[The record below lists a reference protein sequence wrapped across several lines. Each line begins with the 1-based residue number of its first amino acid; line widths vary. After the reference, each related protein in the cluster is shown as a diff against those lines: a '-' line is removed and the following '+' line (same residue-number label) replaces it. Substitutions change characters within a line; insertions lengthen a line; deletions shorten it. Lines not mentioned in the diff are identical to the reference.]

1 MENLLTLQNLC
12 FPEIMDRNK
21 LSILVFILLPLII
34 AVAAGC
40 SRPEPDAALMRVA
53 GLVSDD
59 PEAALA
65 MLDSVDTR
73 QLSDADRHYHDFLS
87 VKARDKAYVTHES
100 DSLVLDVIDYYSSRP
115 GNPLYAEALYYG
127 GRVYTD
133 LGDYPTALRYYQKAL
148 DTIDAATDTT
158 DLKGRLNSQIG
169 MLFETLRLYDKARPY
184 YEAVLKQKMEER
196 DSVVIVYTLQ
206 RLGSIWH
213 DCGEQ
218 DRADSLLTQSLEYA
232 TGLPE
237 YLPAMSRVLLAGVRQ
252 EKGDLSNALSL
263 VRNTPELVEPI
274 SRNVALAYAADIYLE
289 AGIMDTAY
297 MYAHELVTNE
307 DMTNKK
313 TGYRILTS
321 PEFRQWLPPDTL
333 SRYYADYKRVLEDYF
348 NDNRNEL
355 ALLQKSRYDYSLHER
370 ESQKAHRTN
379 DLLMWVIAGCVLLM
393 LLLAVAVLYVKY
405 RNKSNIVRL
414 HEALISLEQLRHQ
427 LETYSQEM
435 PDSPSVEDP
444 VEPEN
449 GNSEHDLRQRLRR
462 ELMDLYESSGHRKI
476 PQPILES
483 DVYSEIQSLLMV
495 DSSIKGE
502 LWNELERVVSE
513 ASPNFNR
520 NLELLAQTGLTKADR
535 QTALLIKCGFR
546 PSEMK
551 VLLGVTN
558 GAVVSRRNTLGRKLI
573 GRKENADVVTGII
586 RLL

>member
-1 MENLLTLQNLC
+1 MRQSYPFMLWLL
-12 FPEIMDRNK
+12 
-21 LSILVFILLPLII
+21 LSLLM

-40 SRPEPDAALMRVA
+40 SRPEPDAALTRVA

-59 PEAALA
+59 PKAALA

-148 DTIDAATDTT
+148 DTIDAAADTT

-206 RLGSIWH
+206 RLGSIWY

-218 DRADSLLTQSLEYA
+218 DRADSLLTQSLDYA
-232 TGLPE
+232 AGLPE
-237 YLPAMSRVLLAGVRQ
+237 DFPAMSRVFLAGVRQ
-252 EKGDLSNALSL
+252 EKGDLSTALTL
-263 VRNTPELVEPI
+263 VRNTPDEVKPI

-321 PEFRQWLPPDTL
+321 PEFRQWLHPDTL

-370 ESQKAHRTN
+370 ESWKAHEDKERMRWIAAGFAF
-379 DLLMWVIAGCVLLM
+379 LVVI
-393 LLLAVAVLYVKY
+393 LAFAVLYVKY
-405 RNKSNIVRL
+405 RGKSSMVRL
-414 HEALISLEQLRHQ
+414 HEALDSLEVLRRQLALPADAGAGLVDTGQANVTGGHT
-427 LETYSQEM
+427 ETA
-435 PDSPSVEDP
+435 
-444 VEPEN
+444 
-449 GNSEHDLRQRLRR
+449 LRQRLRQG
-462 ELMDLYESSGHRKI
+462 LMDLYTASGRQDVS
-476 PQPILES
+476 PVILES
-483 DVYSEIQSLLMV
+483 DVYAEIRSLLKDGKPMKEEV
-495 DSSIKGE
+495 WD
-502 LWNELERVVSE
+502 ELEQVVLS
-513 ASPNFNR
+513 ASPNFMA
-520 NLELLAQTGLTKADR
+520 NLELLAQNRITDVDR
-535 QTALLIKCGFR
+535 EAALLIKCGFR
-546 PSEMK
+546 PKDMT
-551 VLLGVTN
+551 VLLSLSNGGVI
-558 GAVVSRRNTLGRKLI
+558 SRRESLGIKI
-573 GRKENADVVTGII
+573 FDEKESAQVVTGII

>member
-1 MENLLTLQNLC
+1 MRQSYPFMLWLL
-12 FPEIMDRNK
+12 
-21 LSILVFILLPLII
+21 LSLLM
-34 AVAAGC
+34 AVTAGC

-53 GLVSDD
+53 GLVSED
-59 PEAALA
+59 PKAALA

-133 LGDYPTALRYYQKAL
+133 LGDCPTALRYYQKAL

-169 MLFETLRLYDKARPY
+169 MLFQTLRLYDKARPY

-218 DRADSLLTQSLEYA
+218 DRADSLLTKSLEYA
-232 TGLPE
+232 AGLPE

-252 EKGDLSNALSL
+252 EKGDLNTALTL
-263 VRNTPELVEPI
+263 VRKTPDEVKSI

-321 PEFRQWLPPDTL
+321 PEFRKWLHPDTL

-370 ESQKAHRTN
+370 ESRKAHEDKERMRWIAAGFAF
-379 DLLMWVIAGCVLLM
+379 LVVI
-393 LLLAVAVLYVKY
+393 LAFTVLYIKY
-405 RNKSNIVRL
+405 RNKSNIVQL
-414 HEALISLEQLRHQ
+414 HEALDSLEVLKRQLS
-427 LETYSQEM
+427 LP
-435 PDSPSVEDP
+435 PDVTG
-444 VEPEN
+444 
-449 GNSEHDLRQRLRR
+449 GNSDNSLMNVESWNTETALRQRLRQG
-462 ELMDLYESSGHRKI
+462 LMDLYTASGRQDVS
-476 PQPILES
+476 PVILES
-483 DVYSEIQSLLMV
+483 EVYSGIRSLLKDGKPMKEEV
-495 DSSIKGE
+495 WD
-502 LWNELERVVSE
+502 ELEQVVLS
-513 ASPNFNR
+513 ASPNFMA
-520 NLELLAQTGLTKADR
+520 NLELLAQNRITDVDR
-535 QTALLIKCGFR
+535 EAALLIKCGFR
-546 PSEMK
+546 PKVMT
-551 VLLGVTN
+551 VLLSLSNGGVI
-558 GAVVSRRNTLGRKLI
+558 SRRESLGIKI
-573 GRKENADVVTGII
+573 FDEKESAQVVTGII

>member
-1 MENLLTLQNLC
+1 MRQSYPFMLWLL
-12 FPEIMDRNK
+12 
-21 LSILVFILLPLII
+21 LSLLM
-34 AVAAGC
+34 AVTAGC

-53 GLVSDD
+53 GLVSED
-59 PEAALA
+59 PKAALA

-115 GNPLYAEALYYG
+115 GDPLYAEALYYG

-133 LGDYPTALRYYQKAL
+133 LGDCPTALRYYQKAL
-148 DTIDAATDTT
+148 DTIDAAADTT

-169 MLFETLRLYDKARPY
+169 MLFQTLRLYDKARPY
-184 YEAVLKQKMEER
+184 YEAVLKQKLEER

-206 RLGSIWH
+206 RLGGIWY

-232 TGLPE
+232 AGLPE

-252 EKGDLSNALSL
+252 EKGDLSTALTL
-263 VRNTPELVEPI
+263 IRNTPDEVKSI

-321 PEFRQWLPPDTL
+321 PEFRQWLHPDTL
-333 SRYYADYKRVLEDYF
+333 ARYYADYKEVLEEYF

-370 ESQKAHRTN
+370 ESRKAHEDKERMRWIAAGFAF
-379 DLLMWVIAGCVLLM
+379 LVVI
-393 LLLAVAVLYVKY
+393 LAFTVLYIKY
-405 RNKSNIVRL
+405 RNKSNIVQL
-414 HEALISLEQLRHQ
+414 HEALDSLEVLKRQLS
-427 LETYSQEM
+427 LP
-435 PDSPSVEDP
+435 PDVTG
-444 VEPEN
+444 
-449 GNSEHDLRQRLRR
+449 GNSDNSLMNVESWNTETALRQRLRQG
-462 ELMDLYESSGHRKI
+462 LMDLYTASGRQDVS
-476 PQPILES
+476 PVILES
-483 DVYSEIQSLLMV
+483 DVYAEIRSLLKDGKPMKEEV
-495 DSSIKGE
+495 WD
-502 LWNELERVVSE
+502 ELEQVVLS
-513 ASPNFNR
+513 ASPNFMA
-520 NLELLAQTGLTKADR
+520 NLELLAQNRITDVDR
-535 QTALLIKCGFR
+535 EAALLIKCGFR
-546 PSEMK
+546 PKDMT
-551 VLLGVTN
+551 VLLSLSNGGVI
-558 GAVVSRRNTLGRKLI
+558 SRRESLGIKI
-573 GRKENADVVTGII
+573 FDEKESAKVVTGII

>member
-1 MENLLTLQNLC
+1 MRQSYPFMLWLL
-12 FPEIMDRNK
+12 
-21 LSILVFILLPLII
+21 SSLLM
-34 AVAAGC
+34 AMTAGC
-40 SRPEPDAALMRVA
+40 SRPEPDARLTQIS
-53 GLVSDD
+53 GIVSED
-59 PEAALA
+59 PKAALA

-133 LGDYPTALRYYQKAL
+133 LGDCPTALRYYQKAL
-148 DTIDAATDTT
+148 DTIDAAADTT

-169 MLFETLRLYDKARPY
+169 MLFQTLRLYDKARPY

-206 RLGSIWH
+206 RLGSIWY
-213 DCGEQ
+213 DCGEH

-232 TGLPE
+232 AGLPE

-252 EKGDLSNALSL
+252 EKGDLNTALTL
-263 VRNTPELVEPI
+263 VRKTPDEVKPI

-321 PEFRQWLPPDTL
+321 PEFRQWLHPDTL

-370 ESQKAHRTN
+370 ESRKAHEDKERMRWIAAGFAF
-379 DLLMWVIAGCVLLM
+379 LVVI
-393 LLLAVAVLYVKY
+393 LAFTVLYIKY
-405 RNKSNIVRL
+405 RNKSNIVQL
-414 HEALISLEQLRHQ
+414 HEALDSLEVLKRQLS
-427 LETYSQEM
+427 LP
-435 PDSPSVEDP
+435 PDVTG
-444 VEPEN
+444 
-449 GNSEHDLRQRLRR
+449 GNSDNSLMNVESWNTETALRQRLRQG
-462 ELMDLYESSGHRKI
+462 LMDLYTASGRQDVS
-476 PQPILES
+476 PVILES
-483 DVYSEIQSLLMV
+483 DVYAEIRSLLKDGKPMKEEV
-495 DSSIKGE
+495 WD
-502 LWNELERVVSE
+502 ELEQVVLS
-513 ASPNFNR
+513 ASPNFMA
-520 NLELLAQTGLTKADR
+520 NLELLAQNRITDVDR
-535 QTALLIKCGFR
+535 EAALLIKCGFR
-546 PSEMK
+546 PKDMT
-551 VLLGVTN
+551 VLLSLSNGGVI
-558 GAVVSRRNTLGRKLI
+558 SRRESLGIKI
-573 GRKENADVVTGII
+573 FDEKESAQVVTGII